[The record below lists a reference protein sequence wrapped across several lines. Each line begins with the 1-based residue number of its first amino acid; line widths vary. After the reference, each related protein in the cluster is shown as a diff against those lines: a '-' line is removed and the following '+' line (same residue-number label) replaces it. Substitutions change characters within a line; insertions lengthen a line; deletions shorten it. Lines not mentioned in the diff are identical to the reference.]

1 MYRIEFC
8 IAFFGWEPY
17 GYDDYDEPLRYR
29 TLEEARLDLY
39 EAHLHCLE
47 AVEAGNMTDVPPLS
61 QYRIVQL
68 DIAGNPVMIF
78 SLTDTGTIATATPA

>member
-17 GYDDYDEPLRYR
+17 GHDDEGQPLRYG

-39 EAHLHCLE
+39 ENHLHCLE
-47 AVEAGNMTDVPPLS
+47 AVAAGNMTDVPPLS
-61 QYRIVQL
+61 EYRIVLL
-68 DIAGNPVMIF
+68 DIAGNPVVIF
-78 SLTDTGTIATATPA
+78 SLTDTGTIATATPC